1 MKLFEYQ
8 AKEAFREKG
17 LPTPKGV
24 LVRGMDELDGAF
36 AEIGFP
42 CVLKS
47 QVLRGGRGKAGLIKV
62 VKDAESAKATAK
74 ALFESEHNVRMLLV
88 EEAESVDENTAKGRY
103 TIKGDEFFL
112 QGHFPG
118 NPVVPG
124 VILCEMMGQASCCL
138 LADKVKNCTP
148 YFTKMNNVKFRNP
161 VKPGDTLESV
171 CTLTKSRGAFYF
183 IDAKGYVDGKLCVS
197 AELSFALVE
206 NK

>member
-1 MKLFEYQ
+1 MLF
-8 AKEAFREKG
+8 R
-17 LPTPKGV
+17 
-24 LVRGMDELDGAF
+24 
-36 AEIGFP
+36 
-42 CVLKS
+42 S
-47 QVLRGGRGKAGLIKV
+47 
-62 VKDAESAKATAK
+62 
-74 ALFESEHNVRMLLV
+74 
-88 EEAESVDENTAKGRY
+88 RY